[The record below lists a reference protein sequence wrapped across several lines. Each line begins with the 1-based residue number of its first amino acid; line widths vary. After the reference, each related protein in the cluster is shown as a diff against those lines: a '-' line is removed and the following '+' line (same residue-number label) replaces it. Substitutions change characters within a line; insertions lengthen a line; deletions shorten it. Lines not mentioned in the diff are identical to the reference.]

1 MQTSEPIS
9 AILRQCS
16 VFHYQMLDMDRVLEP
31 YIGDTEA
38 FFGFLTQSWG
48 WIITVEEGGRVVYA
62 DENKDTCVC
71 PMKEGFGERGD
82 LWNLCYCSE
91 GFAERMFARVY
102 GRPVRARVIRS
113 VIRDGQSCV
122 YRIESL

>member
-1 MQTSEPIS
+1 METSEPIP

-38 FFGFLTQSWG
+38 FFGFLTQSWE
-48 WIITVEEGGRVVYA
+48 WKITVEEGGRVVYA
-62 DENKDTCVC
+62 DENKEVCVC
-71 PMKEGFGERGD
+71 PMKEKFGEHGD
-82 LWNLCYCSE
+82 LGNLCYCSE